1 MNLIRLIL
9 DRREDGVIEMPELPE
24 VETIVRGLRDVLCGK
39 TIAGVEIREEMI
51 IGYPE
56 DPEEFR
62 EGLLERKITA
72 MGRRG
77 KYLIL
82 ELNSNLQLIIHLRM
96 TGKLLLKMREEE
108 IESHTH
114 VILRFKEGVDLRF
127 NNVRKFG
134 RMYLIDRDS
143 PEKAGGFAGLGPE
156 PLSSEFS
163 PEVFRKILKRSG
175 RAIKALLL
183 DQKKIA
189 GLGNI
194 YADEALYRASI
205 HPARPADELSRE
217 EMDKLYQS
225 IDQVLKAGIK
235 FSGTSFSDYVN
246 ALGEAGSFQERLMVY
261 GRDGE
266 KCPRC
271 SCQINKDRIASR
283 STHYCPECQ
292 ELP

>member
-1 MNLIRLIL
+1 
-9 DRREDGVIEMPELPE
+9 MPELPE

-39 TIAGVEIREEMI
+39 TISEVVIREPMV

-56 DPEEFR
+56 DSKKFR
-62 EGLLERKITA
+62 EKLLERKITA

-77 KYLIL
+77 KYIIL
-82 ELNSNLQLIIHLRM
+82 DLDSSLQLIIHLRM

-114 VILRFKEGVDLRF
+114 VILRFKEGIDLRF

-134 RMYLIDRDS
+134 RMYLIERES
-143 PEKAGGFAGLGPE
+143 PEKAGGFARLGPE

-163 PEVFRKILKRSG
+163 PEIFQDILKGSS

-183 DQKKIA
+183 DQNKIA

-194 YADEALYRASI
+194 YADEALFRAGI
-205 HPARPADELSRE
+205 HPARPADDLSRE
-217 EMDKLYQS
+217 EITRLYDS

-246 ALGEAGSFQERLMVY
+246 ALGESGSFQEKLMVY
-261 GRDGE
+261 GKDGE

-271 SCQINKDRIASR
+271 SCQISKDKIASR
-283 STHYCPECQ
+283 STHYCPDCQ
-292 ELP
+292 EKD

>member
-1 MNLIRLIL
+1 
-9 DRREDGVIEMPELPE
+9 MPELPE
-24 VETIVRGLRDVLCGK
+24 VETIVRGLREVLCGK
-39 TIAGVEIREEMI
+39 TISKVIIREPMI

-56 DPEEFR
+56 EPEKFR
-62 EGLLERKITA
+62 ERLLEKKITA

-77 KYLIL
+77 KYIIL
-82 ELNSNLQLIIHLRM
+82 DLDSNLQLIIHLRM

-114 VILRFKEGVDLRF
+114 IILRFKEGVDLRF

-134 RMYLIDRDS
+134 RMYLIERES

-163 PEVFRKILKRSG
+163 PEVFQNILKGSS

-194 YADEALYRASI
+194 YADEALFRAGI

-217 EMDKLYQS
+217 EITGLYNS

-235 FSGTSFSDYVN
+235 YSGTSFSDYVN
-246 ALGEAGSFQERLMVY
+246 ALGETGSFQEKLMVY

-271 SCQINKDRIASR
+271 SCQISKDRIASR
-283 STHYCPECQ
+283 STHYCPDCQ
-292 ELP
+292 EKD

>member
-1 MNLIRLIL
+1 M
-9 DRREDGVIEMPELPE
+9 DMPELPE

-39 TIAGVEIREEMI
+39 TIAGVDIREEMI

-56 DPEEFR
+56 KPVKFR
-62 EGLLERKITA
+62 EGLLGRKITA

-77 KYLIL
+77 KYIIL
-82 ELNSNLQLIIHLRM
+82 DLNSNLQLIIHLRM

-114 VILRFKEGVDLRF
+114 LILRFKEGGDLRF

-134 RMYLIDRDS
+134 RMYLIDRDN
-143 PEKAGGFAGLGPE
+143 PEKAGGFARLGPE
-156 PLSSEFS
+156 PLSPEFS
-163 PEVFRKILKRSG
+163 PEVFQEILKGSS
-175 RAIKALLL
+175 RAVKALLL

-194 YADEALYRASI
+194 YADEALFRAGI
-205 HPARPADELSRE
+205 HPSQPADELTRDDVE
-217 EMDKLYQS
+217 RLYQS

-235 FSGTSFSDYVN
+235 YSGTSFSDYVN
-246 ALGEAGSFQERLMVY
+246 ALGETGSFQERLMVY

-271 SCQINKDRIASR
+271 SCQISKDRIASR
-283 STHYCPECQ
+283 STHFCPDCQ
-292 ELP
+292 EKP